1 MEAHKDVSKYFDAAQ
16 IDRLPLDLSAPRYEP
31 SKLSPEARRIRYER
45 CRAATA
51 IWNAADTRAG
61 RLQALKNYQTEN
73 TLADASVVELMGP
86 FLNKASN
93 RLPLTEIEDAL
104 NKLGLHSEHNTVLS
118 RFEKDKLDQEGYLN
132 LGQLLNEEQ
141 LVQMRRRYDIAIV
154 RDGNKPEN
162 IGTRG
167 IGRLIDTVV
176 GPINNDGL
184 LDSIFLH
191 PRLLAAVRHILGTHF
206 KFIGSNY
213 HCALPGY
220 GHQGIHADF
229 LWGVK
234 GAPVV
239 VNAVWL
245 IDEFTSE
252 NGATRVVPGTHRSG
266 VHPTGDL
273 VRGKPRDL
281 YESVEGEIKLT
292 AAAGCC
298 FVYNAHLWHGGTQN
312 CTSKLRRAQHCFFGH
327 SEIPSSTNVLQAID
341 KRVQSRMGQVG
352 RAILDVR

>member
-1 MEAHKDVSKYFDAAQ
+1 MEVKRAVSKYFNAAQ
-16 IDRLPLDLSAPRYEP
+16 IESLPLDLSAPRFEP
-31 SKLSPEARRIRYER
+31 SEPSSEARRIRYER

-51 IWNAADTRAG
+51 IWDAADTRAG
-61 RLQALKNYQTEN
+61 RLQALKNYQAEN
-73 TLADASVVELMGP
+73 TLADTTVAKLMGP
-86 FLNKASN
+86 FLYKASN
-93 RLPLTEIEDAL
+93 RLPLNEIEDAL
-104 NKLGLHSEHNTVLS
+104 KKLGLYSEHNTVLS
-118 RFEKDKLDQEGYLN
+118 LPEKDKLDREGYLN

-141 LVQMRRRYDIAIV
+141 LVQMRRRYDIAIE

-167 IGRLIDTVV
+167 IGRLVDTVV
-176 GPINNDGL
+176 GPINGDGL

-234 GAPVV
+234 GAPLV

-245 IDEFTSE
+245 IDEFTAE
-252 NGATRVVPGTHRSG
+252 NGATRVVPKTHRSG

-273 VRGKPRDL
+273 VRGEPRDL
-281 YESVEGEIKLT
+281 NKSVEGEIKLT
-292 AAAGCC
+292 GAAGCC

-312 CTSKLRRAQHCFFGH
+312 CTNKLRRAQHCFFGH
-327 SEIPSSTNVLQAID
+327 SEIPSSTDVPYAIEKNVY
-341 KRVQSRMGQVG
+341 SRMGQIE
-352 RAILDVR
+352 RAILDIK